1 MDVVVVYET
10 HFGQTRA
17 IASEIADGAHEA
29 GAVATVVAVNDATPE
44 QVEGAD
50 LLIAGAPTHVLGM
63 SRPWSRA
70 RAHPQV
76 VGTHGEIADGV
87 REWLEGLPAA
97 GTGQRAAAFDTRLP
111 SALSG
116 GAARGVAHGLREHG
130 FSLVG
135 PRGIR
140 RRGRR
145 RAVAGRGA
153 RTRPGLGRGPRPS
166 ARRLRPVTRGID
178 ASP

>member
-130 FSLVG
+130 FSLVADPVGFVVKDADG
-135 PRGIR
+135 PLRDGELE
-140 RRGRR
+140 
-145 RAVAGRGA
+145 RARAWGA
-153 RTRPGLGRGPRPS
+153 DLVRQL
-166 ARRLRPVTRGID
+166 A
-178 ASP
+178 ASDR